1 MEKDRTL
8 KIFEDTKLMQKGHFL
23 LTSGRHSDTYMQ
35 CARLFEYPEY
45 AQQISKDIA
54 DAFENDNIDVVIGPA
69 MGGVILSYEVSRQLN
84 VRNVFAERTDG
95 AMSLRRGFEILPG
108 QNVLVVEDVVTT
120 GGSVVEVIELV
131 KELGANV
138 AGVGLVVD
146 RSNGKVDFGCKKHA
160 VFTTEVISYEA
171 KDCPICGTG
180 MPLVK
185 PGSRK
190 TPLKL

>member
-1 MEKDRTL
+1 
-8 KIFEDTKLMQKGHFL
+8 
-23 LTSGRHSDTYMQ
+23 MQ

-45 AQQISKDIA
+45 AQEISKDIA

-84 VRNVFAERTDG
+84 VRNVFAERADG

-120 GGSVVEVIELV
+120 GGSVFEVIALV
-131 KELGANV
+131 KELGADV

-160 VFTTEVISYEA
+160 VLTIEVISYEA

-190 TPLKL
+190 TSLKL